1 MDALGAKAVDRHNRA
16 KAPVDTTGT
25 KLTRYSIQNWRT
37 ATGRNNRSNSS
48 RQTQQEQQNQVDTT
62 GAKAVAKY
70 NSSKT

>member
-48 RQTQQEQQNQVDTT
+48 R
-62 GAKAVAKY
+62 
-70 NSSKT
+70 